1 MKLPTFIN
9 IFSAI
14 EADKKALRL
23 NPFLWSSF
31 ESLCNKGEFVS
42 PDKIFDLEHVDN
54 LAHCQGV
61 NPLVNL
67 VNSNINSLKESADFL
82 ESGPRVQHTPQ
93 QIPSTPQQ
101 LPATPHQPV
110 IGTPLNLPTFNI
122 TDISLNVSTPRQN
135 LMETPL
141 LNWNSVSTPLT
152 GMGPQISGIS
162 LLNLTSESD
171 ISRPLGL
178 MPPPLRLVVI
188 SFNNNSVIFTIF
200 SYLRTR

>member
-1 MKLPTFIN
+1 ML
-9 IFSAI
+9 FSAI
-14 EADKKALRL
+14 EADKMALRL
-23 NPFLWSSF
+23 NPFLWSSY

-42 PDKIFDLEHVDN
+42 PDKIFDLEHVEN

-67 VNSNINSLKESADFL
+67 VNSNINSLKESAADL
-82 ESGPRVQHTPQ
+82 QESGPRIQ

-101 LPATPHQPV
+101 LPATPQQPV
-110 IGTPLNLPTFNI
+110 MGTPQNLPTFNI

-141 LNWNSVSTPLT
+141 LNCNSVSTPLT
-152 GMGPQISGIS
+152 GMGPHISGIS
-162 LLNLTSESD
+162 LLNSTTESD

-178 MPPPLRLVVI
+178 MPPPLR
-188 SFNNNSVIFTIF
+188 
-200 SYLRTR
+200 